1 MPTGPLVPN
10 EKGTD
15 FNHWQRISG
24 ITNTSF
30 EEGPDLTFRFK
41 GSAKDIILTLEGSVT
56 VIYSF
61 NGNTEHGELIA
72 SSDRSQVVFR
82 RRPASMM
89 WFKVV
94 GGTGACTVEAWAS
107 V

>member
-1 MPTGPLVPN
+1 MPTGPSGPN

-24 ITNTSF
+24 IANTSF
-30 EEGPDLTFRFK
+30 NSDPDLAFRFK
-41 GSAKDIILTLEGSVT
+41 GGVKDIILTLEGSVT

-61 NGNTEHGELIA
+61 NGNTEHGELIT
-72 SSDRSQVVFR
+72 STDRSQIIMR
-82 RRPASMM
+82 RRPVSMM

-94 GGTGACTVEAWAS
+94 SGTGACTVEAWAS